1 MNMVSAASIR
11 ADFLKAAV
19 FIVTAVFLFSTQDV
33 IVKWISGKYP
43 VHEIVMI
50 RSLSGILPLLILA
63 YFLGDLHTLRT
74 RRWAAHTARSL
85 IMFTAYTCFYLS
97 LAALP
102 LAETVTLFFS
112 SPLFITILS
121 AIMLDEKIEMRCWIA
136 VVVGFLGV
144 ILMLKPNVN
153 NINPAALLAVLSAF
167 CYALGSVFTRKLG
180 KTESGIV
187 LAFFPTVIY
196 ILFAAIVGLL
206 LQHMSKTDISHPSL
220 GFLLHAWDLPSQ
232 NDLLWMIL
240 LGLLAAMG
248 FFCLSQAYRLA
259 QPARVAPL
267 EYIAVPISVIW
278 GFVLWQEVP
287 EPLSILAA
295 LLIIASGL
303 YILGRESMSGAKN
316 LLHIFK
322 NRIRR

>member
-1 MNMVSAASIR
+1 MVSTTSTR
-11 ADFLKAAV
+11 TDFLRAAA
-19 FIVTAVFLFSTQDV
+19 FIILAVFLFSTQDV

-43 VHEIVMI
+43 VHEIVLI
-50 RSLSGILPLLILA
+50 RSISGIIPLLFLA
-63 YFLGDLHTLRT
+63 YLLGDLHTLRT
-74 RRWAAHTARSL
+74 RRWAAHAGRSL

-144 ILMLKPNVN
+144 ILMLRPNVN
-153 NINPAALLAVLSAF
+153 NINPAALLAIVSAF
-167 CYALGSVFTRKLG
+167 CYALGSVITRKLG

-196 ILFAAIVGLL
+196 ILFAAIVGLM
-206 LQHMSKTDISHPSL
+206 LQHISKANVSHPSL
-220 GFLLHAWDLPSQ
+220 GFLLHAWCLPSQ

-259 QPARVAPL
+259 QPAMVAPL

-278 GFVLWQEVP
+278 GFVLWQEVL
-287 EPLSILAA
+287 EPQSILAT

-322 NRIRR
+322 IKIRR